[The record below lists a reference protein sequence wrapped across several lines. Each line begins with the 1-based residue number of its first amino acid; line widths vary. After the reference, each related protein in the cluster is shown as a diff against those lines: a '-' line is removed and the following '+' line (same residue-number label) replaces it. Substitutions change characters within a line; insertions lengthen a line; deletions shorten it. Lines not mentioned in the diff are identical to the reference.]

1 MDFFF
6 IFLFFFYGFFS
17 SFFPLIDGS
26 RLMASLMDTNQWRW
40 GIRLYR
46 VIHCNP
52 IGFFFHFHFHLH
64 FHLRSEIKSL
74 HSSFQIALQPIVCLV
89 KMFKI
94 NWKCSRKKSIF
105 DCGFCSNRILH
116 YFPLFVRP
124 SITGMTSHISHIY
137 KSINATLII
146 RGPIK
151 PYIFWIKIIL
161 AIFLY

>member
-1 MDFFF
+1 MDFFLHLIRSLMDF
-6 IFLFFFYGFFS
+6 FLYFFHGFFS

-74 HSSFQIALQPIVCLV
+74 HSSFQIALQPIVFLV

-94 NWKCSRKKSIF
+94 IIGSVVGRNPFLIADSAQTEYCTTFHCSS
-105 DCGFCSNRILH
+105 
-116 YFPLFVRP
+116 VRL
-124 SITGMTSHISHIY
+124 SQAWHTT
-137 KSINATLII
+137 
-146 RGPIK
+146 
-151 PYIFWIKIIL
+151 
-161 AIFLY
+161 FLTYV

>member
-6 IFLFFFYGFFS
+6 IFLFFDGFFS

-52 IGFFFHFHFHLH
+52 IGFFFHFHFHMH

-105 DCGFCSNRILH
+105 DCGFCSNKILH

-124 SITGMTSHISHIY
+124 SRGIQHFSHMYRH
-137 KSINATLII
+137 KCHVII

-151 PYIFWIKIIL
+151 PYTQHCPVPSTV
-161 AIFLY
+161 